1 MAHSKLSTL
10 EEWVLLIRAVIFVVR
25 VDGDITIPTSPSER
39 YVKLSPHTAPLYF
52 NPCLWIRVLI
62 VVIVCFMDGLLLY
75 IRSYENIISIPEPV
89 KFI

>member
-62 VVIVCFMDGLLLY
+62 VSSKVMKTFL
-75 IRSYENIISIPEPV
+75 RYEESWRLRLPQ
-89 KFI
+89 